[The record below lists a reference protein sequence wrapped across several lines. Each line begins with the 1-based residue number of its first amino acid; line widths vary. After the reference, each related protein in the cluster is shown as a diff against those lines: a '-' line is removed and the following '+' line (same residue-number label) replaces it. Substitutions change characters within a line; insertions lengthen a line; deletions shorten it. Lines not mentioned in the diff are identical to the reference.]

1 MHLNADVLAAG
12 DDHDHSRR
20 HPHDGVRDDDRG
32 HIRKNCHDG
41 VHDDDR
47 GHIRKNCHACAH
59 GDGRDHMH
67 RLLYVGVLNA
77 HIHRLGY
84 CDDYEKDRDFYLFVP

>member
-32 HIRKNCHDG
+32 HIRKNCHDCA
-41 VHDDDR
+41 HDDDH
-47 GHIRKNCHACAH
+47 GHIHKF
-59 GDGRDHMH
+59 
-67 RLLYVGVLNA
+67 LYVGVLNA